1 MWRRSYKKQKKGG
14 ITVKKKFVLDTN
26 ILLGSNGPQAI
37 FGFEDNDVIIT
48 GTTLQELDRKKSEL
62 GEVGYHA
69 RRACHILETLRK
81 QGSLISGVALEG
93 GGRCFVEPD
102 GIDKGLLPS
111 GYSLERADNRIISAC
126 LYIARQHPSEKVIL
140 VTNDVSMRVNASICG
155 VEVENYRNDHISAAE
170 EYKGRSERDVPR
182 EVIDALYRD
191 KRIDADAVL
200 CDPAPVENEYLV
212 LRSDRA
218 SALAMFREGE
228 IRLLE
233 NADRKVF
240 SVSPMNVAQKFALH
254 ALTSDDIPLTILKGS
269 AGTAKTFLSLAAAL
283 SKTYGRETY
292 DHILIS
298 RNNVTS
304 DEGFGFLP
312 GDIEDKMGP
321 LLGSFTDNLE
331 ALLRGN
337 SNEDP
342 DQIKLQIEDMYE
354 TGVIK
359 VFPLAYMRGRSITN
373 SYVIVDE
380 VQNATRSQIRDIIT
394 RCGRNCHMVLC
405 GDPNQVDNHLL
416 DKWNNGL
423 VYASDKM
430 KGSPLCAQITFTEE
444 ESVRSPLAKDALKR
458 MDF

>member
-1 MWRRSYKKQKKGG
+1 M
-14 ITVKKKFVLDTN
+14 KKKFVLDTN

-48 GTTLQELDRKKSEL
+48 GTTLQELDHKKSEL

-69 RRACHILETLRK
+69 RRACHILESLRK
-81 QGSLISGVALEG
+81 QGNLIEGVALDNG
-93 GGRCFVEPD
+93 GTCFIEPN
-102 GIDKGLLPS
+102 GIEQDLLPS
-111 GYSLERADNRIISAC
+111 GYSIDRADNRIISAC
-126 LYIARQHPSEKVIL
+126 VYIARKHPTETVIL
-140 VTNDVSMRVNASICG
+140 VTNDVSMRINASICG
-155 VEVENYRNDHISAAE
+155 VEVENYRNDHISSAD
-170 EYKGRSERDVPR
+170 EYQGRSERDNVPR
-182 EVIDALYRD
+182 ELIDELYHAKSVSADALVSED
-191 KRIDADAVL
+191 WEPI
-200 CDPAPVENEYLV
+200 ENEYLV
-212 LRSDRA
+212 LRSERA
-218 SALAMFREGE
+218 SALAVYRQGQ
-228 IRLLE
+228 IHLLD

-283 SKTYGRETY
+283 SKTYGREKY

-394 RCGRNCHMVLC
+394 RCGKNCHMVLC

-423 VYASDKM
+423 VYASEKM